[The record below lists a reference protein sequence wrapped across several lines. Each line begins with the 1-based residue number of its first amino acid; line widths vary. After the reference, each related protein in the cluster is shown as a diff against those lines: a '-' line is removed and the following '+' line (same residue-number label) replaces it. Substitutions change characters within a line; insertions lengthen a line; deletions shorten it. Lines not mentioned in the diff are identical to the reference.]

1 MLRLSHTQKSL
12 WTQPSICSTTEAPY
26 CLRYA
31 ASSQPARVARVC
43 SEVYLC
49 SSTRGTKHGITI
61 QTARTQ
67 SHIDVCIFFY
77 SIFCLRQFCSEHWAN
92 RCRTTSSSRVLM
104 WVSSHKC
111 LAISRRRLGPPCVPA
126 VTFVFRQYGRTCEGH
141 SDCCLDSYRC
151 GRCCSL
157 KKNKK
162 QDAAF

>member
-1 MLRLSHTQKSL
+1 MNTTFHMFHDRGSILSARCCSL
-12 WTQPSICSTTEAPY
+12 PTCEGCA
-26 CLRYA
+26 CLFWSLPLLFDPRDETWHHNPNSKDTISYRYM
-31 ASSQPARVARVC
+31 
-43 SEVYLC
+43 YF
-49 SSTRGTKHGITI
+49 
-61 QTARTQ
+61 
-67 SHIDVCIFFY
+67 FFY
-77 SIFCLRQFCSEHWAN
+77 SIFFLRQFCSEHWAN
-92 RCRTTSSSRVLM
+92 RCGTTSSSRVPL

-111 LAISRRRLGPPCVPA
+111 LAMSRRCLGPPCVPA